1 MNPLSSGYPKR
12 SSKAQFRFDFLTNF
26 FNSNFDAK
34 YKTGELMDIIF
45 AEDDNIMNGSNIRSM
60 MRMEII

>member
-12 SSKAQFRFDFLTNF
+12 NSKAQFQFDFLTNV

-34 YKTGELMDIIF
+34 YKTSTLMGIIYDGDNDIM
-45 AEDDNIMNGSNIRSM
+45 DGSNICKM
-60 MRMEII
+60 IELEII